1 MYKSWELF
9 HSGFCNNSLLVISSN
24 ICGGFK
30 THRFCKHINWIWP
43 TFFFRELSYVRKLSF
58 SLKILLI
65 MELLFKSLGIYAA
78 FKVFSL
84 LSISIIASPHLK
96 YYVLVYYVLFVL
108 FQMKLK
114 KRRYVFKIY
123 FSFGKQY
130 CCSIYHFRNSLMFF

>member
-1 MYKSWELF
+1 MGVLKPTDFVNTLTG
-9 HSGFCNNSLLVISSN
+9 SGLPFETYLRIVVCKEVI
-24 ICGGFK
+24 IFFK
-30 THRFCKHINWIWP
+30 
-43 TFFFRELSYVRKLSF
+43 REP
-58 SLKILLI
+58 LKILLI
-65 MELLFKSLGIYAA
+65 VELLFKSLGIYAA

-96 YYVLVYYVLFVL
+96 YYVLVYHVLFVL